1 MSGTLKIG
9 LIGCG
14 GLGRAQAKITAAEPG
29 VELGAVSDVNLAS
42 AQEVA
47 AELHVPVALDSHQ
60 KLLELGLDGVLV
72 VTPTF
77 THKEICLDAARA
89 GVNVFCEKPMA
100 TSVADCE
107 AMIEAARAAGVQL
120 MIGFVMRFYPAYVE
134 MKRRIDA
141 GDIGAVRLTW
151 AVRMGGRPPAG
162 IGEWRREASKVGGL
176 YSGAI
181 HQMDLLLWMGGPVA
195 LVEGLCNWGTFPDT
209 DTEDNII
216 ISWRHES
223 GAIGSLH
230 SSQVYPVGGSAYGVA
245 GTTGALK
252 IDGSALT
259 FADHAGHSE
268 TVELPAVEPALTLEL
283 RHFFEC
289 VRTGEPKRVPGE
301 AGRDAQAVFEAA
313 YLSSDRNAPVSLPV
327 RGT

>member
-1 MSGTLKIG
+1 MSDTIKIG

-14 GLGRAQAKITAAEPG
+14 GLGRAQAKIAAAEPG
-29 VELGAVSDVNLAS
+29 VEFAAVSDVNLQS

-47 AELHVPVALDSHQ
+47 AEHSVPVAVDDHR

-77 THKEICLDAARA
+77 THKDICLDAARA
-89 GVNVFCEKPMA
+89 GVNMFCEKPMA

-107 AMIEAARAAGVQL
+107 EMIQAARAAKVQL

-141 GDIGAVRLTW
+141 GDIGDVRLAW
-151 AVRMGGRPPAG
+151 SVRMGGRPPVG

-176 YSGAI
+176 YSAAV
-181 HQMDLLLWMGGPVA
+181 HQMDLLLWMGGPVQM
-195 LVEGLCNWGTFPDT
+195 VEGLCNWGTFADT
-209 DTEDNII
+209 DTEDSII
-216 ISWRHES
+216 ISWRHEN

-230 SSQVYPVGGSAYGVA
+230 SSQLYPVGGSAYGV
-245 GTTGALK
+245 GGSKGAMK
-252 IDGSALT
+252 IEGNTLHV
-259 FADHAGHSE
+259 ADHEGHSE
-268 TVELPAVEPALTLEL
+268 AIEVPTDEPPLTLEL
-283 RHFFEC
+283 RHFFDC
-289 VRTGEPKRVPGE
+289 VRTGEPNRIPGE

-313 YLSSDRNAPVSLPV
+313 YMSSERNAPVSLPLK
-327 RGT
+327 

>member
-1 MSGTLKIG
+1 MPENLRIG

-14 GLGRAQAKITAAEPG
+14 GLGRAQAKITADEPG
-29 VELGAVSDVNLAS
+29 VELAAVSDVNLQS

-47 AELHVPVALDSHQ
+47 AQHDVPVAVDSHR
-60 KLLELGLDGVLV
+60 KLLELGLDAVLV

-77 THKEICLDAARA
+77 THKQVCLDAARA
-89 GVNVFCEKPMA
+89 GVHVFCEKPMA

-107 AMIEAARAAGVQL
+107 EMIQAARAAQVQL

-141 GDIGAVRLTW
+141 GDIGEVRLTW

-176 YSGAI
+176 YSAAI
-181 HQMDLLLWMGGPVA
+181 HQMDLLLWMGGPIT
-195 LVEGLCNWGTFPDT
+195 LVDGLCNWGSFADT
-209 DTEDNII
+209 DTEDSII
-216 ISWRHES
+216 ISWRHEN

-230 SSQVYPVGGSAYGVA
+230 SSQLYPVGGSAYGV
-245 GTTGALK
+245 GGAKGAFK
-252 IDGSALT
+252 IEGNTLI
-259 FADHAGHSE
+259 FADHDSHSE
-268 TVELPAVEPALTLEL
+268 SAEIPVDEAPLTLEL

-289 VRTGEPKRVPGE
+289 VRTGQPNCIPGE

-313 YLSSDRNAPVSLPV
+313 YLSSERNAPVPLPLS
-327 RGT
+327 